1 MSQTERIYRI
11 VQLLENNRQAVP
23 IRRFLDELE
32 ISRATFKRDIE
43 YLRDRLGAP
52 IVWQRG
58 TNGTQR
64 GYRLA
69 DTGSPGGEKF
79 SMPGLWFNQSELQ
92 TLLMMHQLAGN
103 MQSGLLSQQAEALVA
118 RITHMLGTANDDPQA
133 IIDRIRIM
141 PSSTRRRDGAG
152 FTDIAQAT
160 VNRRRLRL
168 LYYTRSRNHTGE
180 RLVSPQRMLHYREN
194 WYLLGWCHRADALRL
209 FALDAVRQV
218 ETTRQAAKRV
228 ATRKLDQAIGSGFGI
243 FGGSPTHLARLRFH
257 ADAARWVRDET
268 WHPQQQSMSDGDGV
282 ILEVPYS
289 QPRELVMEILRYGC
303 DVEVLA
309 PATLREAV
317 RSALADALGQYVA
330 SPHSPH

>member
-1 MSQTERIYRI
+1 VSQTERIYRI
-11 VQLLENNRQAVP
+11 VQLLENSRQPVP
-23 IRRFLDELE
+23 IDRFLDELE

-52 IVWQRG
+52 VVWQRG
-58 TNGTQR
+58 ANDGQR

-69 DTGSPGGEKF
+69 EGGSIGDEKF
-79 SMPGLWFNQSELQ
+79 SMPGLWFNQSELHA
-92 TLLMMHQLAGN
+92 LLVMHQLAGS
-103 MQSGLLSQQAEALVA
+103 MQSGLVSQQAEALLA

-133 IIDRIRIM
+133 ILERIRILR
-141 PSSTRRRDGAG
+141 SSTRRRDGVG

-168 LYYTRSRNHTGE
+168 VYFTRSRNRTGE

-194 WYLLGWCHRADALRL
+194 WYLLGWCHGVEALRV
-209 FALDAVRQV
+209 FAIDAVREV

-228 ATRKLDQAIGSGFGI
+228 AASKLDEAIGSGFGI
-243 FGGSPTHLARLRFH
+243 FGGKSRHVARLRFN

-268 WHPQQQSMSDGDGV
+268 WHPRQKTSTDGEYL

-289 QPRELVMEILRYGC
+289 QPRELVMEILRYGS

-309 PATLREAV
+309 PAALRETVGDTLRQ
-317 RSALADALGQYVA
+317 ALNRYLT
-330 SPHSPH
+330 